1 MGREHDGDRFRQL
14 FDNPNFRRR
23 CREYDVDV
31 YSDQLG
37 GKLSQLLDR
46 FRPAE
51 FDGNLA
57 LDVAELAQAGL
68 IRIPLAQTCPIV

>member
-1 MGREHDGDRFRQL
+1 MGREHDGNRFRQL
-14 FDNPNFRRR
+14 LDNPNFRRR

-31 YSDQLG
+31 YADQLG
-37 GKLSQLLDR
+37 GKLRQLLDR

-51 FDGNLA
+51 FDGNV

-68 IRIPLAQTCPIV
+68 QRLNAAGRRGG